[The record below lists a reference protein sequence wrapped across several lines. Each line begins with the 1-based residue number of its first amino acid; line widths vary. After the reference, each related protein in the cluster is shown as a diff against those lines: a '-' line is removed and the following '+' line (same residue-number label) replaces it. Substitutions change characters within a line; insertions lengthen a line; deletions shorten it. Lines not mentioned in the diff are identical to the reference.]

1 MQLFKQL
8 FQKSNKNSIERGTQ
22 RIRRVGLTGIT
33 TLAFRGVS
41 TLAGFVAI
49 PLTAKYLETERFGL
63 WLILGSLLSWISI
76 ADLGLANSL
85 TNALAISDAKEDKE
99 IAKEAVSSAF
109 YLMLLI
115 TLILFILFLIIYQS
129 ISWERVFN
137 IKSTLAKQEVGISIF
152 VCWILFVIRLPL
164 SIPGRIYAAY
174 QEGYLYQIWISIG
187 SLISVVSLIFA
198 IHIHANLPLL
208 IIAGF
213 GTLLIGDV
221 FSAIHLFGFHRRWLI
236 PKYKYFN
243 WLQCQWLL
251 KIGVQFWISQ
261 ASAIL
266 IFQTD
271 LIIVAQMF
279 GASEVVSYG
288 ITLRLFSLAGYILG
302 SFIIPL
308 WPAYSEA
315 AARGD
320 YSWIS
325 HTFKMSVFT
334 SLIWSTSTGVL
345 LVIFSP
351 QLVTLLVNKE
361 AIPDISLLFAMLFT
375 TVLLTVDQAISVLAN
390 GLGELKV
397 QSIVH
402 PIGAIS
408 NILLSVFLGNLIG
421 VSGVA
426 WSTAIC
432 ILLFSLGPIGFDI
445 INKLKLRMNSVNYL

>member
-1 MQLFKQL
+1 MQIFKQI
-8 FQKSNKNSIERGTQ
+8 FQTSNKNSLERGRQ

-33 TLAFRGVS
+33 TLAVKGVS

-63 WLILGSLLSWISI
+63 WLILGSLLTWISI

-85 TNALAISDAKEDKE
+85 TNALAISDAKEDKQ

-109 YLMLLI
+109 YLMLFI
-115 TLILFILFLIIYQS
+115 ALILFILFLIIYPS

-174 QEGYLYQIWISIG
+174 QEGYLYQIWSAIG
-187 SLISVVSLIFA
+187 SLISVFSLIFA

-208 IIAGF
+208 IVAGF

-221 FSAIHLFGFHRRWLI
+221 LSAIHLFGFQRKWLI
-236 PKYKYFN
+236 PKYKNFN
-243 WLQCQWLL
+243 LLQCKWLL
-251 KIGVQFWISQ
+251 KTGFQFWIAQ
-261 ASAIL
+261 VSAIL

-279 GASEVVSYG
+279 GASEVASYG
-288 ITLRLFSLAGYILG
+288 ITLRLFSLVSIILG
-302 SFIIPL
+302 SFITSL

-320 YSWIS
+320 YAWIS

-334 SLIWSTSTGVL
+334 SLIWSTCAGIL

-351 QLVTLLVNKE
+351 QLISLLVNKE

-375 TVLLTVDQAISVLAN
+375 TVLFAIAQSVAVLAN
-390 GLGELKV
+390 GLGELKS
-397 QSIVH
+397 QTILG
-402 PIGAIS
+402 PIAAIS
-408 NILLSVFLGNLIG
+408 NIVLSLLLGHLIG

-426 WSTAIC
+426 WSTGIC
-432 ILLFSLGPIGFDI
+432 ILLFSLVGVGGDI
-445 INKLKLRMNSVNYL
+445 INKLKLRIMNH

>member
-1 MQLFKQL
+1 MQIFKQI
-8 FQKSNKNSIERGTQ
+8 FQTSNKNSLERGRQ

-33 TLAFRGVS
+33 TLAVKGVS

-63 WLILGSLLSWISI
+63 WLILGSLLTWISI

-85 TNALAISDAKEDKE
+85 TNALAISDAKEDKQ

-109 YLMLLI
+109 YLMLFI
-115 TLILFILFLIIYQS
+115 ALILFILFLIIYPL

-174 QEGYLYQIWISIG
+174 QEGYLYQVWSAIG
-187 SLISVVSLIFA
+187 SVISVVSLILA

-221 FSAIHLFGFHRRWLI
+221 LSAIHLFGFQRKCLI
-236 PKYKYFN
+236 PKYKDFN

-251 KIGVQFWISQ
+251 KTGVQFWIAQ
-261 ASAIL
+261 VSAIL
-266 IFQTD
+266 VFQTD

-279 GASEVVSYG
+279 GASEVASYG
-288 ITLRLFSLAGYILG
+288 ITLKLFSLVSYILA
-302 SFIIPL
+302 SFITSL

-315 AARGD
+315 AASGD
-320 YSWIS
+320 YSWVN
-325 HTFKMSVFT
+325 HTFKMSVFISFT
-334 SLIWSTSTGVL
+334 WSACAGIL
-345 LVIFSP
+345 LVLFSP
-351 QLVTLLVNKE
+351 QLISLLVNKE
-361 AIPDISLLFAMLFT
+361 AVPDISLLFAMLFA
-375 TVLLTVDQAISVLAN
+375 TVLFAVAQCVAMLVN
-390 GLGELKV
+390 GLGELRLQTILGPV
-397 QSIVH
+397 S
-402 PIGAIS
+402 AIS

-426 WSTAIC
+426 WSTGIC
-432 ILLFSLGPIGFDI
+432 LLLFSLGGVGIDI
-445 INKLKLRMNSVNYL
+445 INKLKLRMSSVNYL

>member
-1 MQLFKQL
+1 MQIFKQI
-8 FQKSNKNSIERGTQ
+8 FQTSNKNSLERGRQ

-33 TLAFRGVS
+33 TLAVKGVS

-63 WLILGSLLSWISI
+63 WLILGSLLTWISI

-85 TNALAISDAKEDKE
+85 TNALAISDAKEDKQ

-109 YLMLLI
+109 YLMLFI
-115 TLILFILFLIIYQS
+115 ALILFILFLIIYPS

-174 QEGYLYQIWISIG
+174 QEGYLYQIWSAIG
-187 SLISVVSLIFA
+187 SLISVFSLIFA

-208 IIAGF
+208 IVAGF

-221 FSAIHLFGFHRRWLI
+221 LSAIHLFGFQRKWLI
-236 PKYKYFN
+236 PKYKNFN
-243 WLQCQWLL
+243 LLQCKWLL
-251 KIGVQFWISQ
+251 KTGFQFWISQ
-261 ASAIL
+261 VSAIL

-279 GASEVVSYG
+279 GASEVASYG
-288 ITLRLFSLAGYILG
+288 ITLRLFSLVSIILG
-302 SFIIPL
+302 SFITSL

-320 YSWIS
+320 YAWIS

-334 SLIWSTSTGVL
+334 SLIWSTCAGIL

-351 QLVTLLVNKE
+351 QLISLLVNKE

-375 TVLLTVDQAISVLAN
+375 TVLFAIAQSVAVLAN
-390 GLGELKV
+390 GLGELKS
-397 QSIVH
+397 QTILG
-402 PIGAIS
+402 PIAAIS
-408 NILLSVFLGNLIG
+408 NIVLSLLLGHLIG

-426 WSTAIC
+426 WSTGIC
-432 ILLFSLGPIGFDI
+432 ILLFSLVGVGGDI
-445 INKLKLRMNSVNYL
+445 INKLKLRKMNH

>member
-1 MQLFKQL
+1 MQIFKQI
-8 FQKSNKNSIERGTQ
+8 FQTSNKNSLERGRQ

-33 TLAFRGVS
+33 TLAVKGVS

-63 WLILGSLLSWISI
+63 WLILGSLLTWISI

-85 TNALAISDAKEDKE
+85 TNALAISDAKEDKQ

-109 YLMLLI
+109 YLMLFI
-115 TLILFILFLIIYQS
+115 ALILFILFLIIYPS

-174 QEGYLYQIWISIG
+174 QEGYLYQIWSAIG
-187 SLISVVSLIFA
+187 SLISVFSLIFA

-208 IIAGF
+208 IVAGF

-221 FSAIHLFGFHRRWLI
+221 LSAIHLFGFQRKWLI
-236 PKYKYFN
+236 PKYKNFN
-243 WLQCQWLL
+243 LLQCKWLL
-251 KIGVQFWISQ
+251 KTGFQFWIAQ
-261 ASAIL
+261 VSAIL

-279 GASEVVSYG
+279 GASEVASYG
-288 ITLRLFSLAGYILG
+288 ITLRLFSLVSIILG
-302 SFIIPL
+302 SFITSL

-320 YSWIS
+320 YAWIS

-334 SLIWSTSTGVL
+334 SLIWSTCAGIL

-351 QLVTLLVNKE
+351 QLISLLVNKE

-375 TVLLTVDQAISVLAN
+375 TVLFAIAQSVAVLAN
-390 GLGELKV
+390 GLGELKS
-397 QSIVH
+397 QTILG
-402 PIGAIS
+402 PIAAIS
-408 NILLSVFLGNLIG
+408 NIVLSLLLGHLIG

-426 WSTAIC
+426 WSTGIC
-432 ILLFSLGPIGFDI
+432 ILLFSLVGVGGDI
-445 INKLKLRMNSVNYL
+445 INKLKLRIL

>member
-1 MQLFKQL
+1 MQIFKQI
-8 FQKSNKNSIERGTQ
+8 FQTSNKNSLERGRQ

-33 TLAFRGVS
+33 TLAVKGVS

-63 WLILGSLLSWISI
+63 WLILGSLLTWISI

-85 TNALAISDAKEDKE
+85 TNALAISDAKEDKQ

-109 YLMLLI
+109 YLMLFI
-115 TLILFILFLIIYQS
+115 ALILFILFLIIYPS

-174 QEGYLYQIWISIG
+174 QEGYLYQIWSAIG
-187 SLISVVSLIFA
+187 SLISVFSLIFA

-208 IIAGF
+208 IVAGF

-221 FSAIHLFGFHRRWLI
+221 LSAIHLFGFQRKWLI
-236 PKYKYFN
+236 PKYKDFN
-243 WLQCQWLL
+243 LLQCKWLL
-251 KIGVQFWISQ
+251 KTGFQFWISQ
-261 ASAIL
+261 VSAIL

-279 GASEVVSYG
+279 GASEVASYG
-288 ITLRLFSLAGYILG
+288 ITLRLFSLVSIILG
-302 SFIIPL
+302 SFITSL

-320 YSWIS
+320 YAWIS

-334 SLIWSTSTGVL
+334 SLIWSTCAGIL

-351 QLVTLLVNKE
+351 QLISLLVNKE

-375 TVLLTVDQAISVLAN
+375 TVLFAIAQSVAVLAN
-390 GLGELKV
+390 GLGELKS
-397 QSIVH
+397 QTILG
-402 PIGAIS
+402 PIAAIS
-408 NILLSVFLGNLIG
+408 NIVLSLLLGHLIG

-426 WSTAIC
+426 WSTGIC
-432 ILLFSLGPIGFDI
+432 ILLFSLVGVGGDI
-445 INKLKLRMNSVNYL
+445 INKLKLRIL

>member
-1 MQLFKQL
+1 MQIFKQI
-8 FQKSNKNSIERGTQ
+8 FQTSNKNSIERGRQ

-33 TLAFRGVS
+33 TLVVKGVS

-63 WLILGSLLSWISI
+63 WLILGSLLTWISI

-85 TNALAISDAKEDKE
+85 TNALAISDAKEDKQ

-109 YLMLLI
+109 YVMLFI
-115 TLILFILFLIIYQS
+115 GLILFILFLIIYPL

-137 IKSTLAKQEVGISIF
+137 IKSTLANQEVGISVF
-152 VCWILFVIRLPL
+152 VCCILFVIRLPL
-164 SIPGRIYAAY
+164 SIPSRIYAAY
-174 QEGYLYQIWISIG
+174 QEGYLYQIWSAIG
-187 SLISVVSLIFA
+187 SLISVVSLIFV

-213 GTLLIGDV
+213 GTLFIGDIL
-221 FSAIHLFGFHRRWLI
+221 SAIHLFGFQRRWLM
-236 PKYKYFN
+236 PKYKHFN
-243 WLQCQWLL
+243 LIQSKRLL
-251 KIGVQFWISQ
+251 KTGFQFWIAQ
-261 ASAIL
+261 VSAIL

-271 LIIVAQMF
+271 LIVVSQIF
-279 GASEVVSYG
+279 GLSEVASYG
-288 ITLRLFSLAGYILG
+288 ITLRLFSLVGYTVG
-302 SFIIPL
+302 SFIIGL

-325 HTFKMSVFT
+325 HTFKMSVFISFT
-334 SLIWSTSTGVL
+334 WSACAGIL

-361 AIPDISLLFAMLFT
+361 AIPDISLLFAML
-375 TVLLTVDQAISVLAN
+375 LTSVLFAVGQCIAMLVN
-390 GLGELKV
+390 GLGELRLQTILAPV
-397 QSIVH
+397 S
-402 PIGAIS
+402 AIS
-408 NILLSVFLGNLIG
+408 NIVLSLLLGHLIG

-426 WSTAIC
+426 LSTGIC
-432 ILLFSLGPIGFDI
+432 ILLFSLGFSGSDI
-445 INKLKLRMNSVNYL
+445 INKLKLRIASVNHL